1 MNFFVNEAM
10 GIGNSGVE
18 HAQFY
23 RAKRFEQANLPYKF
37 VFMELVENLHEAMDK
52 WHIREDK
59 VLNMWEYFVLGDSY
73 AKNGVKTLVNPVSET
88 VIDSTNT
95 NRLINSVTASNL
107 RIVKHV
113 VKYPN
118 PDKEGQL
125 LVSVNRIELFNGTVK
140 KVSYETLV
148 NPHGGSSVIQ
158 NVHLFRQPGSE
169 HLFFRNDVQ
178 LRRYF
183 FQQIDRIFGV
193 DSTFIIDRSEDTQV
207 ALMTD
212 TTNPKRRLVNVVHA
226 DHLADRN
233 DPKNPLWNNYYE
245 YVLTHLNLVDRL
257 VVATKLQREDLL
269 IDFPDAK
276 AKITAIPVGGVSD
289 KKTKNTKKDFGTPFK
304 LVTISRLASEKHIDL
319 IIRAVIKLQNDGHRV
334 TLDVY
339 GAGGEQG
346 KLADLIKNNH
356 AEKYIELKGL
366 THHAVEKY
374 PKYDAFISA
383 SYSEGFG
390 LTYIEALNGG
400 LPVVTFNA
408 RFGAQELI
416 HDGENGVSLPFKRD
430 DEEYNVQELYNGIL
444 RLQSMD
450 YPKLKQAVENS
461 VTEFRNAKIARSWEE
476 LINGLRNS

>member
-52 WHIREDK
+52 WHIKENK
-59 VLNMWEYFVLGDSY
+59 VLNMWEYFVFGDEY
-73 AKNGVKTLVNPVSET
+73 AKNGIKKRVNPVSET

-95 NRLINSVTASNL
+95 NRLINSVTASNI
-107 RIVKHV
+107 RIIKHV

-118 PDKEGQL
+118 PEKEGQL
-125 LVSVNRIELFNGTVK
+125 LVSVNRIELFSGTVK
-140 KVSYETLV
+140 KVSYETLT
-148 NPHGGSSVIQ
+148 NPHGGNSVIQ
-158 NVHLFRQPGSE
+158 NIHLFHQPGSE
-169 HLFFRNDVQ
+169 HLFFHNSVQ

-193 DSTFIIDRSEDTQV
+193 NSTFIIDRSEETQV

-212 TTNPKRRLVNVVHA
+212 RTNSHRKLVNVVHA

-257 VVATKLQREDLL
+257 VVATKLQRKDLL
-269 IDFPDAK
+269 IDFPNDEE
-276 AKITAIPVGGVSD
+276 KIAAIPVGGVSD
-289 KKTKNTKKDFGTPFK
+289 KKTKNSKKGFGTPLK
-304 LVTISRLASEKHIDL
+304 LITISRLASEKHIDL
-319 IIRAVIKLQNDGHRV
+319 IILAVAKLHDDGHRV
-334 TLDVY
+334 SLDVF
-339 GAGGEQG
+339 GAGGEQE
-346 KLADLIKNNH
+346 KLAGLIKENH
-356 AEKYIELKGL
+356 AEKYINLKGL

-374 PKYDAFISA
+374 PKYDAFVSA

-416 HDGENGVSLPFKRD
+416 QDGENGVSLPFKRD

-444 RLQSMD
+444 KLESMD
-450 YPKLKQAVENS
+450 YTKLKQSVQNS